1 MPAVFSLDDVWTI
14 RRSGDDHVH
23 PLVGVTVEIAAG
35 RVTALVGPSGSGKT
49 TVLRLLNR
57 LEEAHEGTVSFHGR
71 PVASYDVLELRRRV
85 GLLGQVPTPFAGT
98 VLDNLR
104 AGRPDLTPDE
114 AVTVLERAG
123 LAAGFVSRPASELSG
138 GEAQR
143 MCLART
149 LAVGPEVLLLDEPTS
164 SLDAFA
170 VSVVER
176 TVRSLADGGMTVVMV
191 THDLRQAR
199 RIADDLVVVHGGRV
213 LEHGPVAQVLDDAS
227 DPVAR
232 DFLRGVS

>member
-1 MPAVFSLDDVWTI
+1 MAAVFALDDVWTI

-23 PLVGVTVEIAAG
+23 PLVGVTATIAPA

-57 LEEAHEGTVSFHGR
+57 LEEAHEGVVSFHGR
-71 PVASYDVLELRRRV
+71 PVTSYDVLELRRRV

-98 VLDNLR
+98 VHDNLR
-104 AGRPDLTPDE
+104 AGRPDLAADE
-114 AVTVLERAG
+114 AVVLLARAG
-123 LAAGFVSRPASELSG
+123 LGVEFLPRPADQLSG

-143 MCLART
+143 MCLARS

-164 SLDAFA
+164 ALDPFA

-176 TVRSLADGGMTVVMV
+176 TVRALADDGLTVVIV

-199 RIADDLVVVHGGRV
+199 RVADDIVVVHSGRA
-213 LEHGPVAQVLDDAS
+213 LESGPVAQVLDDAA

-232 DFLRGVS
+232 EFLRGAS